1 MYKMCTCSSGDR
13 ATVSGTVWRGFESLQ
28 VRFLYLKKPQQQM
41 EVEIWVV

>member
-13 ATVSGTVWRGFESLQ
+13 AMVSGTMWRGVEFLQ
-28 VRFLYLKKPQQQM
+28 GRFLYFKKTQQQM